1 MTSSTASWDVKRT
14 DISPARSRGGAR
26 RSTTSTIVPKRAS
39 AARTAASSTS
49 SRTPKRQSRP
59 RNEAG
64 MGGMSR
70 AWSTVVPTA
79 DAYVWFMGGR
89 AFLNMAS
96 RSGERGTWYK
106 EQ

>member
-1 MTSSTASWDVKRT
+1 
-14 DISPARSRGGAR
+14 
-26 RSTTSTIVPKRAS
+26 
-39 AARTAASSTS
+39 
-49 SRTPKRQSRP
+49 
-59 RNEAG
+59 